1 VVHLD
6 TQQEQ
11 GRLGLGLVVVPCGP
25 QFTSLMVEVG
35 VVRVG
40 LVVAPQALVGVHG
53 AVVVVRCQSALG
65 VPVVV
70 GGQELVL
77 VGPLPSNCIRGMSFS
92 FS

>member
-1 VVHLD
+1 MVHLD

-35 VVRVG
+35 VVGVG
-40 LVVAPQALVGVHG
+40 LVGAPQALVGVDG
-53 AVVVVRCQSALG
+53 AVVVVRCQPALG
-65 VPVVV
+65 VPVVE

-77 VGPLPSNCIRGMSFS
+77 VGALPSNCIRGMSFS